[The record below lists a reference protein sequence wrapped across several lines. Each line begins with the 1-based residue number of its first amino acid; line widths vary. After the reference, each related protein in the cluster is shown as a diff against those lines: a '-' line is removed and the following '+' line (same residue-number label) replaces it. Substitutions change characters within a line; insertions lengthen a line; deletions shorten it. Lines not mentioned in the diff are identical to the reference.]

1 MMNGK
6 RINPAAINALKEAL
20 VLIYWY
26 KRDLRSFLV
35 NALSDSSILG
45 RLNWDSYKREIV
57 DQLVNFLVRNQDK
70 YLKDIL
76 GLIEAVCA
84 VTDFSHLKRLDDGEE
99 KARQAGNAVEALRKM
114 AQTHLELF
122 KRKEEAEKRKQEY
135 AEHLAHVQSFRK
147 KLDEL
152 NDRYKR
158 LSISDDFQRQGYEL
172 EKLLNELFELF
183 DLAPKAS
190 FKLSGE
196 QIDGAFTFQNID
208 YLLEAKW
215 QQSPVSTHHLD
226 SLASKVKRKL
236 DNTLGLLIS
245 INGFSPEA
253 VAAHSSGR
261 PVLLLMDGSDLM
273 AILEG
278 RIDLQAL
285 LLQKR
290 RHASQTGNIYFCY
303 RDMV

>member
-1 MMNGK
+1 MVSSK
-6 RINPAAINALKEAL
+6 RISPAAINALKDAL
-20 VLIYWY
+20 ALIYWY

-35 NALSDSSILG
+35 NSLSDSGILG
-45 RLNWDSYKREIV
+45 RLNWDGYKREIV
-57 DQLVNFLVRNQDK
+57 DQLVNFLARNQDK

-84 VTDFSHLKRLDDGEE
+84 VTDFSHLERLDNGEE
-99 KARQAGNAVEALRKM
+99 KALQAQRAVAALRKI
-114 AQTHLELF
+114 AQPHLDLF
-122 KRKEEAEKRKQEY
+122 REKEEAEKRRREY
-135 AEHLAHVQSFRK
+135 AERLAHMQSFRK

-152 NDRYKR
+152 KERYKR
-158 LSISDDFQRQGYEL
+158 LSLSKDLQRRGYEL
-172 EKLLNELFELF
+172 EKLLNELFALF
-183 DLAPKAS
+183 DLDPKAS

-226 SLASKVKRKL
+226 SLASKVRRKL
-236 DNTLGLLIS
+236 DNTLGLFVS

-253 VAAHSSGR
+253 ISTHSSGR

-273 AILEG
+273 AVLEG

-290 RHASQTGNIYFCY
+290 RHASQTGNIYFRY
-303 RDMV
+303 QDMI